1 LLHVIWDVRGFR
13 RFAGM
18 AIHTGAV
25 MPLAPSE
32 DTILK
37 LYLSLSDAERAFNTI
52 QNAYRRLASTWTL
65 ACLGGIGF
73 VLTKPDATGL
83 ENYLACGLIALSAA
97 VSIFVLWLVDIR
109 VYQELLAQYFNE
121 MRAMERGE
129 RWLPQVRNQ
138 TRRAFK
144 GRIPRR
150 ISLFYALLIGF
161 LWVVACVFFAL
172 SKVAVARH
180 NIGPLLS
187 VVMAPIG
194 AGSIFAILWLAR
206 PARIV
211 DPDDPIEKL
220 QTLAQRTAAYE
231 EMAAQ
236 RAADDEK
243 RAKAPVPPG

>member
-1 LLHVIWDVRGFR
+1 
-13 RFAGM
+13 M
-18 AIHTGAV
+18 AIHGCGHTCAQRRNN
-25 MPLAPSE
+25 PSF
-32 DTILK
+32 II
-37 LYLSLSDAERAFNTI
+37 AQRRRAAFTI

-73 VLTKPDATGL
+73 VLTKPDATGF

-121 MRAMERGE
+121 MMAMEQGE
-129 RWLPQVRNQ
+129 PWLPQVRNQ

-150 ISLFYALLIGF
+150 ITLFYALLIGF

-172 SKVAVARH
+172 SKAAH

-187 VVMAPIG
+187 VVMVPIG

-206 PARIV
+206 PTRIA
-211 DPDDPIEKL
+211 PGPIEDP
-220 QTLAQRTAAYE
+220 QTVAQRTAAYE
-231 EMAAQ
+231 KMAAQ
-236 RAADDEK
+236 RAADNEK
-243 RAKAPVPPG
+243 RAKAPVPAADTGQDPSG